1 MTTKGQD
8 MEGRKIERK
17 IRKVKKEYLGKG
29 HKCEYEGKIKNKKKS
44 TGYNKEKQGNMWL
57 G

>member
-1 MTTKGQD
+1 